1 MGESFRSPSGGWWRV
16 VLSFWQQLTI
26 FLNVTQL
33 LHLQEQTVL
42 AEGSIELFSE
52 QNKNENENI
61 IFRDNWSKIW
71 VYSQRKLYEGFT
83 GGRITFFVYI

>member
-1 MGESFRSPSGGWWRV
+1 M

-61 IFRDNWSKIW
+61 IFRDN
-71 VYSQRKLYEGFT
+71 
-83 GGRITFFVYI
+83 